1 MKSKESMESTVKLGI
16 LFLIFFEQC
25 DKVQMGINQG
35 LEFVAYD
42 IVARRFSIGQPCL
55 YTVKNG
61 STKYLVIK
69 YIKLIHSP
77 STVFICNLDYVKAG
91 IPSSPPRCVG
101 TIV

>member
-1 MKSKESMESTVKLGI
+1 MDSVESTVKLGI

-35 LEFVAYD
+35 LEFVTYIYIWQAGFLLANHAY
-42 IVARRFSIGQPCL
+42 IL
-55 YTVKNG
+55 LKN
-61 STKYLVIK
+61 SSMKYPVIK

-77 STVFICNLDYVKAG
+77 STIFICNSDYVKAG